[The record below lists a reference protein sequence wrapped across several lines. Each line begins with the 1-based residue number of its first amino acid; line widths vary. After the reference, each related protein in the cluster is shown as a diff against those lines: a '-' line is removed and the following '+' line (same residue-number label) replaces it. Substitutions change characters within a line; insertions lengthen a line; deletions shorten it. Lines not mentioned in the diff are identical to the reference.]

1 MAMYLSMLK
10 HLLIRFLALA
20 PFWESHMS
28 IQIIAISDLGD
39 TLIIRGLDTNLTLL
53 NRWILLM
60 TSLIW
65 LWTIGVPLLARYGI
79 PRIFRYDLD

>member
-1 MAMYLSMLK
+1 
-10 HLLIRFLALA
+10 
-20 PFWESHMS
+20 MS

-65 LWTIGVPLLARYGI
+65 LWAIGVPLLARYGI

>member
-65 LWTIGVPLLARYGI
+65 L
-79 PRIFRYDLD
+79 